1 MKYTKELG
9 FGCTSLT
16 HHFSEK
22 AALRNLEV
30 AFDHGITHF
39 DLARAYGF
47 GAAEGIVGKFIKGKR
62 DRVTLT
68 TKVGIYPKNDLLGNL
83 VIQNLTRLA
92 FNQFRKVRS
101 SHKPPASRE
110 HTFVLSELKK
120 SLQVSL
126 KELRTDY
133 LDYLLLHEAT
143 VRQAQQPEILN
154 WLKDL
159 RREGTIRSFGIAS
172 YADMIR
178 EELSALP
185 EDYEVVQ
192 TNFSFPGEEVLAT
205 DILASKMVFFFS
217 PFLHLGRIREG
228 LKADVQLGNMVR
240 ETLGIDIE
248 QAAVTLCFIHHQLTD
263 LNSTTIFTSSANQRI
278 AETIGL
284 WRAIDREAVRAE
296 FPFIHKELRALLQR
310 VSS

>member
-1 MKYTKELG
+1 MIYTKELG
-9 FGCTSLT
+9 FGCTRLT

-30 AFDHGITHF
+30 AVDHGITHF

-47 GAAEGIVGKFIKGKR
+47 GAAEGMVGKFIKGKR
-62 DRVTLT
+62 DRVTLA
-68 TKVGIYPKNDLLGNL
+68 TKVGIYPQNGLLGNL
-83 VIQNLTRLA
+83 VIQNLARLT
-92 FNQFRKVRS
+92 FNQFRKLRPS
-101 SHKPPASRE
+101 PKPPANRE
-110 HTFVLSELKK
+110 HTFVLSEMKR

-133 LDYLLLHEAT
+133 LDHLLLHEAT
-143 VRQAQQPEILN
+143 VRQAQRPEILN

-192 TNFSFPGEEVLAT
+192 TNLSFPEKQVLPT
-205 DILASKMVFFFS
+205 DILTLKKVFFFS
-217 PFLHLGRIREG
+217 PFLHLRRIRMALQSNPKMRKMVGE
-228 LKADVQLGNMVR
+228 LLEMDVER
-240 ETLGIDIE
+240 
-248 QAAVTLCFIHHQLTD
+248 AAIALCFIQQQLED
-263 LNSTTIFTSSANQRI
+263 LNSTTIFTSSSNQRI
-278 AETIGL
+278 AEAIGL
-284 WRAIDREAVRAE
+284 WRAIDREAIRAE
-296 FPFIHKELRALLQR
+296 FPSIRKELGALLQS